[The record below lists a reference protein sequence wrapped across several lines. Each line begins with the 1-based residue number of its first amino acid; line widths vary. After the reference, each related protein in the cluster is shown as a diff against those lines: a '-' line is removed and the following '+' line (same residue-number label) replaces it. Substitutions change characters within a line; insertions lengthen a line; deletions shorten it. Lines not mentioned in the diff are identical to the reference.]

1 MAFLG
6 WSFLSWDT
14 LDGYLVPKKRERYQF
29 LMDVWSNNHFPSK
42 DLESKWTNHL
52 YRVVSGSGSSLI
64 VKKILFGPKAQVA
77 SHDFCSHPIAIG
89 PWTKAV
95 LSRKLRWS
103 WNQISGG
110 IGRFETVNHEATVTN
125 ISQVHLKKHISKKT
139 CITDS
144 QNSVISRSDSEKMR
158 KVETWHLYH
167 LTDLVKP
174 KLFSNLPCTIRLVY
188 DVRRMKKLRISLC
201 HGILSWFRIVM
212 WCHNCKSGKSSNDL
226 FFGRSFV
233 ARCWILSNIFKY
245 PISISSVQILII
257 ELVGNTFSCYTPRA
271 VEYARILEH
280 IEALRVRCA
289 TACGKART
297 RHHFFVAMN
306 FYEEVNSGNL
316 TKPTRGFRHLATCQ

>member
-125 ISQVHLKKHISKKT
+125 ISQVHLKKHISKKNMHNRQSKL
-139 CITDS
+139 CNFKIWFWE
-144 QNSVISRSDSEKMR
+144 NEK
-158 KVETWHLYH
+158 
-167 LTDLVKP
+167 
-174 KLFSNLPCTIRLVY
+174 
-188 DVRRMKKLRISLC
+188 
-201 HGILSWFRIVM
+201 
-212 WCHNCKSGKSSNDL
+212 
-226 FFGRSFV
+226 GR
-233 ARCWILSNIFKY
+233 
-245 PISISSVQILII
+245 
-257 ELVGNTFSCYTPRA
+257 
-271 VEYARILEH
+271 
-280 IEALRVRCA
+280 
-289 TACGKART
+289 
-297 RHHFFVAMN
+297 
-306 FYEEVNSGNL
+306 NL
-316 TKPTRGFRHLATCQ
+316 TPVSPDRLGQTQTFLKSAMYHPIGLWCTKDEKTEDIPVSWNPFLVSHRHVMS